1 MSKYLTALTLIA
13 TTLMITACGMN
24 GTYAFTGNLSLV

>member
-13 TTLMITACGMN
+13 TTLMVSACGMN
-24 GTYAFTGNLSLV
+24 GTYAFTANMKLI

>member
-24 GTYAFTGNLSLV
+24 AAPLMASRAT